1 MASKLK
7 RWEAASYTRRL
18 ALGDRGPLFSAR
30 VQPAASD
37 YHMTTSP
44 TREGLKSAARK
55 LFAERG
61 FDGVTVRDIIQAA
74 GQRNGASLYYHFRTK
89 EALVLE
95 LVVDGAKLID
105 DRRNALLN
113 VAAERGGPT
122 SLREVVEMLVYPSTA
137 LEANA
142 KEDGYI
148 RFITMLQ
155 MTHRDLFM
163 RALAGRWNSGYTRC
177 LAHVRSFL
185 PNLDANILR
194 QRLVFTSLYLNAVMS
209 QRETALQGGRHL
221 FWSAPNVLENYI
233 DTIVGLLTQPC
244 HSADRTVGAG
254 KHHRSRSARGRGAN
268 PARTALTKPIAKS

>member
-18 ALGDRGPLFSAR
+18 AFGDRGPLFSAR

-105 DRRNALLN
+105 D
-113 VAAERGGPT
+113 
-122 SLREVVEMLVYPSTA
+122 
-137 LEANA
+137 
-142 KEDGYI
+142 D
-148 RFITMLQ
+148 
-155 MTHRDLFM
+155 
-163 RALAGRWNSGYTRC
+163 
-177 LAHVRSFL
+177 
-185 PNLDANILR
+185 
-194 QRLVFTSLYLNAVMS
+194 
-209 QRETALQGGRHL
+209 
-221 FWSAPNVLENYI
+221 
-233 DTIVGLLTQPC
+233 
-244 HSADRTVGAG
+244 
-254 KHHRSRSARGRGAN
+254 
-268 PARTALTKPIAKS
+268 